1 MAKRLTKTRRKK
13 YYVNRKE
20 AEKVEHVVKY
30 EKSTLS
36 RTDVNFL
43 HQRFQNVQRGVR
55 YLEAEEMRNS
65 RLPSRMTN
73 SIVQES

>member
-65 RLPSRMTN
+65 RLPSPMTN